1 MKYFLNLF
9 IQFIKNKLILLI
21 KLIFNSLKIVR
32 FNNVFLVI
40 ENVFILFFFC
50 SFGLDLI
57 EKVIYEIICLK

>member
-1 MKYFLNLF
+1 MKYFFNLF

-40 ENVFILFFFC
+40 ENVFILIFFC

>member
-9 IQFIKNKLILLI
+9 IQFIKNKLILLM

>member
-1 MKYFLNLF
+1 MKYFFNLF
-9 IQFIKNKLILLI
+9 IQFIKNKLILLM

>member
-1 MKYFLNLF
+1 MKYFFNLF